1 MTEGEEREGEESET
15 IHNTLAADNT
25 DSTNNDNPWADRDN
39 SLGIHIRHSDKG
51 VTRGGVIALS
61 DFFPYAK
68 AFVENGGGSI
78 FVATDSSLVI
88 EEITSK
94 WPKDIRSHVVYQGG
108 TTLSR
113 NDTGS
118 FDLAVSHHQTNLEAL
133 TDILAL
139 SKCTYLVHGFSALS
153 EAAIYLNPSLI
164 ERSVNLEHKDQ
175 DDKAKYTKF
184 LKMIESSKRGRRK
197 KEKTSVTFE
206 REEENP
212 IKGIIYGK
220 VKTSQY

>member
-1 MTEGEEREGEESET
+1 MSGLNLNEGMRQNLQRIIIRFNAEMQQRAECA
-15 IHNTLAADNT
+15 H
-25 DSTNNDNPWADRDN
+25 PKRDN

-61 DFFPYAK
+61 DFFPYAN

-94 WPKDIRSHVVYQGG
+94 WPSHVVYQGG

-113 NDTGS
+113 NDTAT

-139 SKCTYLVHGFSALS
+139 SKCTYLFMDFQLCQK
-153 EAAIYLNPSLI
+153 P
-164 ERSVNLEHKDQ
+164 
-175 DDKAKYTKF
+175 
-184 LKMIESSKRGRRK
+184 
-197 KEKTSVTFE
+197 
-206 REEENP
+206 
-212 IKGIIYGK
+212 
-220 VKTSQY
+220 QYI

>member
-1 MTEGEEREGEESET
+1 
-15 IHNTLAADNT
+15 
-25 DSTNNDNPWADRDN
+25 
-39 SLGIHIRHSDKG
+39 
-51 VTRGGVIALS
+51 
-61 DFFPYAK
+61 
-68 AFVENGGGSI
+68 VENGGGSI

-88 EEITSK
+88 TEITSK
-94 WPKDIRSHVVYQGG
+94 WPNDIMSHVVYQGG

-113 NDTGS
+113 NDTAT

-153 EAAIYLNPSLI
+153 EATIYLNPSLI

-184 LKMIESSKRGRRK
+184 LKMIES
-197 KEKTSVTFE
+197 E
-206 REEENP
+206 
-212 IKGIIYGK
+212 
-220 VKTSQY
+220 

>member
-1 MTEGEEREGEESET
+1 MAWRVGDIEYIFRRDLDFDVWIEPKRR
-15 IHNTLAADNT
+15 NAAKLAKNYNRFNAEMQQRAECAH
-25 DSTNNDNPWADRDN
+25 PKRDN

-118 FDLAVSHHQTNLEAL
+118 FDLAVSHHQANLEAL

-184 LKMIESSKRGRRK
+184 LKMIES
-197 KEKTSVTFE
+197 E
-206 REEENP
+206 
-212 IKGIIYGK
+212 
-220 VKTSQY
+220 

>member
-1 MTEGEEREGEESET
+1 
-15 IHNTLAADNT
+15 
-25 DSTNNDNPWADRDN
+25 
-39 SLGIHIRHSDKG
+39 
-51 VTRGGVIALS
+51 
-61 DFFPYAK
+61 
-68 AFVENGGGSI
+68 VENGGGSI

-94 WPKDIRSHVVYQGG
+94 WPSHVVYQGG

-113 NDTGS
+113 NDTAT

-153 EAAIYLNPSLI
+153 EAAIYMNPSLI

-184 LKMIESSKRGRRK
+184 LKMIES
-197 KEKTSVTFE
+197 E
-206 REEENP
+206 
-212 IKGIIYGK
+212 
-220 VKTSQY
+220 